1 MTLSHTWYRISKSA
15 NYRYA
20 CNKITEYVSTD
31 CSETE
36 IKPLPST
43 FAHPTTSIKV
53 LKQVWTRTEM

>member
-36 IKPLPST
+36 IKPLPSS
-43 FAHPTTSIKV
+43 FAHPTISIKV
-53 LKQVWTRTEM
+53 LKQV